1 MNDAPRTY
9 DVVVIGAGPVGENLA
24 ERTRAAGLSTV
35 IVESELVGGECSYWA
50 CMPSKALL
58 RPVVAR
64 ADARRL
70 PGLSDAV
77 AGPLDAPLVLARR
90 DEFTAHWKDEGQ
102 AGWLESVDVDLVR
115 GHGRLDGPRRV
126 TVTTPDGGTV
136 TLTARHAVAV
146 CTGTTAALPDLPGLA
161 DVHPWT
167 SREATSASEVPGR
180 LVVVGGGVVAVEM
193 ATAWQALGAQVTV
206 LVRGHGLLPRMEPFA
221 GELVADGLREAG
233 AEVRFGVSAVSV
245 IREDGELR
253 VGLDDG
259 GELTADEILFATG
272 RLPHTDD
279 LGLDTVG
286 LTPGDWLAVDDTCR
300 VTAVGEGWLYAAGD
314 VNHRALLTHQGKY
327 QGRIAGAVIGA
338 RAKGEPLDD
347 RPWGAHTATADTA
360 AVPQVVFT
368 DPEVG
373 SVGLTAGEAERN
385 GRRTKVVDYDIGA
398 VAGAGL
404 YADGYRGKAR
414 MVVDLDRGHLIGVT
428 FVGPGVGELLYSA
441 TVAVA
446 AEVPVERLWH
456 AVPAYPTISEV
467 WLRLLETY
475 RG

>member
-1 MNDAPRTY
+1 
-9 DVVVIGAGPVGENLA
+9 
-24 ERTRAAGLSTV
+24 
-35 IVESELVGGECSYWA
+35 
-50 CMPSKALL
+50 
-58 RPVVAR
+58 
-64 ADARRL
+64 
-70 PGLSDAV
+70 
-77 AGPLDAPLVLARR
+77 
-90 DEFTAHWKDEGQ
+90 
-102 AGWLESVDVDLVR
+102 
-115 GHGRLDGPRRV
+115 
-126 TVTTPDGGTV
+126 
-136 TLTARHAVAV
+136 
-146 CTGTTAALPDLPGLA
+146 
-161 DVHPWT
+161 
-167 SREATSASEVPGR
+167 
-180 LVVVGGGVVAVEM
+180 
-193 ATAWQALGAQVTV
+193 
-206 LVRGHGLLPRMEPFA
+206 MEPFA

-286 LTPGDWLAVDDTCR
+286 LTPGDWLTVDDTCR

-338 RAKGEPLDD
+338 LAKGEPLDD

-398 VAGAGL
+398 VAGAEL